1 MGKYHN
7 KLDKK
12 YFNKSIYMKKFVE
25 TFNIKLKDN
34 PLQYELVYETYNTF
48 IIINNTLFSLNYIP
62 IDKKV
67 NNMIDISSDYLD
79 TYKNKIKKCYD
90 SQCILLYE
98 SFENMLDELNEMKEL
113 HTTKKSR
120 YNLKSFEET
129 FENFMNILDNLN
141 FDKLVDSKDMPFVK
155 QPNDKLPKKVNLKLM
170 NNTQSHITTM
180 YDITKQD
187 ELNKEYIE
195 KYSKIKFDLEQEQ
208 DQQYFIFDT
217 LNRIKDINNA
227 IVDYYTIDKDTTVI
241 DIFNSSLQDYIPSID
256 ISKIKDIEF
265 VNVFNQLEKVCV
277 FINNKDIDKAFEIIK
292 DLIDRYKNL
301 YERMS

>member
-48 IIINNTLFSLNYIP
+48 IILNNTFFSLNYIP
-62 IDKKV
+62 IEKKV
-67 NNMIDISSDYLD
+67 NNMIDTLYKYLSK
-79 TYKNKIKKCYD
+79 YKNKIKKCYD

-195 KYSKIKFDLEQEQ
+195 NYSKIKFDLEQEQ

-277 FINNKDIDKAFEIIK
+277 FISNKDIDKAFEIIK

>member
-12 YFNKSIYMKKFVE
+12 YFNKSIYIKKFESAFGVK
-25 TFNIKLKDN
+25 IKDYS
-34 PLQYELVYETYNTF
+34 LQYELIFETYNTY
-48 IIINNTLFSLNYIP
+48 IGVNNILFSMNYIP
-62 IDKKV
+62 INQKV
-67 NNMIDISSDYLD
+67 DSLIHLISSYLNK
-79 TYKNKIKKCYD
+79 YKNKIKKCYD
-90 SQCILLYE
+90 SECILIYE
-98 SFENMLDELNEMKEL
+98 SLENTLDELNEMKEL
-113 HTTKKSR
+113 YTTKKSR

-227 IVDYYTIDKDTTVI
+227 VVDYYTIDKDTTVI

>member
-265 VNVFNQLEKVCV
+265 VNVFNQLEKICV

>member
-98 SFENMLDELNEMKEL
+98 SFENMLDELNEMKKL

-265 VNVFNQLEKVCV
+265 VNVFNQLEKICV